1 MENEI
6 TYSILRH
13 ESNRVILKTYYQDY
27 YIGESVGYWKGV
39 DLLSVY
45 PKTISRHLPT
55 GISLKRTVSLR
66 ELRK

>member
-1 MENEI
+1 MEDI

-13 ESNRVILKTYYQDY
+13 ESNRVILKTYYRDY
-27 YIGESVGYWKGV
+27 YIGESVGYWKGA

-55 GISLKRTVSLR
+55 GVLLKRTVSLR
-66 ELRK
+66 ELRR